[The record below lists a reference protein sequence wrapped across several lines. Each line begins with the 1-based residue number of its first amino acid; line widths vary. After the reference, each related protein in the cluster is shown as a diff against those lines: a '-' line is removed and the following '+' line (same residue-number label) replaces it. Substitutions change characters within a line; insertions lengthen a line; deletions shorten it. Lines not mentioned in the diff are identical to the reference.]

1 MSKVLDQPR
10 YKCALAAMQTIQSI
24 PGAVPI
30 LHSGPGCASK
40 LNDNSGSSG
49 HFAANAYPC
58 TLVGEKEVVFG
69 GIKKLRSTVENAL
82 KAIDD
87 DEVTLYFINSISPVY
102 IKDEKETYIYMILPI
117 NLS

>member
-1 MSKVLDQPR
+1 MIGFNPKFVLD
-10 YKCALAAMQTIQSI
+10 
-24 PGAVPI
+24 
-30 LHSGPGCASK
+30 
-40 LNDNSGSSG
+40 
-49 HFAANAYPC
+49 
-58 TLVGEKEVVFG
+58 
-69 GIKKLRSTVENAL
+69 AL